1 MTGLLTTR
9 APRIAII
16 VPYWEFWERSARVD
30 LLAHVRDVA
39 THASSA
45 LVDIEVVSI
54 QVLTAES
61 DSNAVAERIRALAPD
76 VLVVLQLMAVPPAR
90 TSALLERLS
99 DLPLVVWGLNLR
111 RHVPTDYDHAEI
123 TTEGATV
130 GVTQLV
136 SMLTRTSRPYA
147 LCIGPEGDRA
157 LIEALERSLRAAWT
171 ARRISMGTLARVGSE
186 PPGYDCVVCDH
197 SELESALGLKVIEI
211 PPSEIVRRFHEVDR
225 PALALVQAETN
236 DTFELSCVAPP
247 TAEGLERSLRFA
259 VALAGLDQDWSIDA
273 GAINCHIPELRFASD
288 VGIAPCF
295 ALGRETTRGTPWA
308 CAGDMLTAVALLTTK
323 LLGAAAVY
331 HELEAIDYEAD
342 EVVIAN
348 TGEHDLA
355 WADPQ
360 VRPVLRSNGW
370 FSSDVVCGA
379 CACFSPP
386 AGPATLVAFV
396 PHPQEPSGFRY
407 ITAEGEF
414 GERTFPLSG
423 TINASFRFRERTSI
437 DGFTAWACAGA
448 NHHSSST
455 PGLLAN
461 SVALVAAYLR
471 VGCVQVS

>member
-1 MTGLLTTR
+1 MSHPAT
-9 APRIAII
+9 IA
-16 VPYWEFWERSARVD
+16 WF
-30 LLAHVRDVA
+30 
-39 THASSA
+39 
-45 LVDIEVVSI
+45 
-54 QVLTAES
+54 
-61 DSNAVAERIRALAPD
+61 AVTP
-76 VLVVLQLMAVPPAR
+76 
-90 TSALLERLS
+90 SLS
-99 DLPLVVWGLNLR
+99 
-111 RHVPTDYDHAEI
+111 
-123 TTEGATV
+123 
-130 GVTQLV
+130 
-136 SMLTRTSRPYA
+136 
-147 LCIGPEGDRA
+147 
-157 LIEALERSLRAAWT
+157 
-171 ARRISMGTLARVGSE
+171 
-186 PPGYDCVVCDH
+186 
-197 SELESALGLKVIEI
+197 
-211 PPSEIVRRFHEVDR
+211 RRFHEVDR
-225 PALALVQAETN
+225 PALALVQAETD

-396 PHPQEPSGFRY
+396 PHHPQETSGFRY

-423 TINASFRFRERTSI
+423 TINASFRFRGRTSI
-437 DGFTAWACAGA
+437 
-448 NHHSSST
+448 
-455 PGLLAN
+455 
-461 SVALVAAYLR
+461 
-471 VGCVQVS
+471 